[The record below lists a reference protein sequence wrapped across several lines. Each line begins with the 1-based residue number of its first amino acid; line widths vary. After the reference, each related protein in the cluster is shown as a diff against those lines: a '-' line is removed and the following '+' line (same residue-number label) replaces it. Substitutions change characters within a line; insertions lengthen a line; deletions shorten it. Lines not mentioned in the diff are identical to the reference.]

1 MQRNEELPWSHGK
14 LVKMSASIMDHTK
27 LLDHVDVHNFEG
39 LSKFQKLNRIQSQ
52 FHRKEI

>member
-14 LVKMSASIMDHTK
+14 LVNMATSIMDPTK

>member
-39 LSKFQKLNRIQSQ
+39 LSTFQKLNRIQSQ